1 MKFFDTVIAKLFI
14 KSTGFSYM
22 NMGRL
27 FLRLFVGVMFIQFG
41 IRQLVNYQEMSQTF
55 PTVLGLSSPTCLIAM
70 ICIELICSLFIM
82 VGFLT
87 RLSTIPPLLSMLLAE
102 FYIIHD
108 LLPHT
113 AVYGLDSTQP
123 GYLPLMFIGIFVFFL
138 IAGPGKISIDY
149 CISLFIINR
158 QEKNEED
165 ELEDV

>member
-1 MKFFDTVIAKLFI
+1 MKQFDNIIAELFL
-14 KSTGFSYM
+14 KSTGYSYI

-41 IRQLVNYQEMSQTF
+41 IRQLVNYQEMSLNF
-55 PTVLGLSSPTCLIAM
+55 PTVLGMSSSACLISM

-87 RLSTIPPLLSMLLAE
+87 RLSTIPPLFSMLLAE
-102 FYIIHD
+102 YYIIHD

-113 AVYGLDSTQP
+113 SVYGLDSTQP
-123 GYLPLMFIGIFVFFL
+123 GYLPLMFIGIFMFFL
-138 IAGPGKISIDY
+138 IAGPGKISVDY
-149 CISLFIINR
+149 FISLFIINR

>member
-1 MKFFDTVIAKLFI
+1 MNSFYSFIAKLFL
-14 KSTGFSYM
+14 KSTGYAYI

-41 IRQLVNYQEMSQTF
+41 IRQLVNFQEMSATF
-55 PTVLGLSSPTCLIAM
+55 PTVFGLSSSTCLIMM

-87 RLSTIPPLLSMLLAE
+87 RLSTIPPLLSMLQAE
-102 FYIIHD
+102 YYIIHD

-123 GYLPLMFIGIFVFFL
+123 GYLPLMFIGIFIFFL
-138 IAGPGKISIDY
+138 ISGPGKISIDY
-149 CISLFIINR
+149 CLSLFIINR
-158 QEKNEED
+158 LEKNEEE